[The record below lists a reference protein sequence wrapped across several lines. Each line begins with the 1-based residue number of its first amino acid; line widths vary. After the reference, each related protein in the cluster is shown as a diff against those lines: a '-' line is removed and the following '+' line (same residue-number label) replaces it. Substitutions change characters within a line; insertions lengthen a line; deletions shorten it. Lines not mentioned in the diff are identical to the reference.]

1 MKVTAPFRGRR
12 GSRSV
17 DPAAFEINDSRV
29 WTAVGLVIKS
39 GQSHFEK
46 TASDVHVHVQFQP
59 SQQQIFCRLGCF
71 AGGPG
76 MGLWRIPDVGAE
88 VMVLLA
94 MGRMDFMP
102 TITAQLSGGVVPV
115 DVSDDKTVL
124 VAPDEINLIAPI
136 VKIGSAA
143 AAEPLVKGQTLVTLL
158 TSHFHPTPFGPSGPS
173 AAAWANALSAN
184 HKIDE

>member
-1 MKVTAPFRGRR
+1 MKVTAPFRSGR

-17 DPAAFEINDSRV
+17 DPAAFEMNDSRV
-29 WTAVGLVIKS
+29 WNAVGLVIKS

-71 AGGPG
+71 AGGTG
-76 MGLWRIPDVGAE
+76 MGLWRIPAVGAE
-88 VMVLLA
+88 VMVALP

-102 TITAQLSGGVVPV
+102 TIIAQLSGGVVPE

-124 VAPDEINLIAPI
+124 VAPDEIDLIAPI
-136 VKIGSAA
+136 VKIGSATGT
-143 AAEPLVKGQTLVTLL
+143 EPLVKGQALVNLL
-158 TSHFHPTPFGPSGPS
+158 QPHFHPTPFGPTGPS
-173 AAAWANALSAN
+173 ATVWTTALSAS
-184 HKIDE
+184 HKIDQ